1 VWPVTLRSVGGT
13 DARGSPAT
21 WRLLAPSWIGGKP
34 TTFGEAASSMELI
47 PGVNPRRLPRQ
58 GRGMSQAA
66 PGARSRRK
74 RGVRARSA
82 IRHTVPGE
90 GASASSILDS
100 GPEDS
105 ARGRRAQRATRRSNG
120 APHHAPPTALTH
132 RRRCSPARQACRAGL
147 TPPAAGSDRK
157 LASPRHLPSSPP
169 CIGVVPPHPVRSRD
183 LDLHSGATTP
193 VIGLRCADR
202 SGTAGS
208 TAPADRWR
216 RSSGGAP
223 VPGGGPLGAVESVE
237 VGTDLDED
245 VDEADR
251 ADAG

>member
-1 VWPVTLRSVGGT
+1 MLV
-13 DARGSPAT
+13 GSPAT
-21 WRLLAPSWIGGKP
+21 WRLLAPSWIGGEP

-58 GRGMSQAA
+58 GRGMSLAA

-82 IRHTVPGE
+82 IPHTAPGE
-90 GASASSILDS
+90 GASASSTPDS

-105 ARGRRAQRATRRSNG
+105 ARGRRAQRATRRSDG
-120 APHHAPPTALTH
+120 APHHATDSSDPLS
-132 RRRCSPARQACRAGL
+132 RCSPARQACRAGL

-157 LASPRHLPSSPP
+157 LASPRHLPPSPP

-193 VIGLRCADR
+193 FMGLRCADR
-202 SGTAGS
+202 SGKAGS
-208 TAPADRWR
+208 TAHADRWR
-216 RSSGGAP
+216 RSSGSALYPAVVRSALSSRSRLGP
-223 VPGGGPLGAVESVE
+223 TSTRTWMRLIVPMPGRRCRSYTRDSG
-237 VGTDLDED
+237 
-245 VDEADR
+245 
-251 ADAG
+251 